1 MTIINLHK
9 SPLLLR
15 MLFVISLAVILFT
28 ASISY
33 KHIVNLNKSRDLII
47 HSFEVKL
54 ELEKVISYIK
64 DAEAGYR
71 GYLLYGDSTFLDS
84 YTHSR
89 EKVNKSFFHLQAITQ
104 DNLSQQKKLKELHH
118 FIVLRY
124 TYFNNSYEDKDLY
137 KKYNESNGKKVM
149 DQIRSKIDEMISLE
163 DKLLEKREFNFRDS
177 VTYTPIYALLVIFIT
192 LILIVLAYLKIN
204 SDFKRIQRSN
214 SRLRIAQESTNQAEI
229 LGQYSSWIMNLEKNE
244 MLYSDNQYRL
254 FGLEPAELENSD
266 EDFMKFVHPDDVGYV
281 SKAMK
286 DIPENQSLP
295 LLSYRI
301 IRKDGEVRHLR
312 SVGKLF
318 VNRFNEKIIIGT
330 TLDFTED
337 FMKKQILREKNND
350 LERNNKELV
359 EFNYAASH
367 DLQEPLR
374 KIQTFISRINE
385 KEKENLS
392 ESGKEYMERIVIA
405 ATRMRVLIDDLLQY
419 SRTNKTDNSFEEVNL
434 DEIALTAV
442 QELSQLIEETNAT
455 VNFSKLPTI
464 KGIPFQLRQLF
475 INLINNSI
483 KYRQQNQ
490 LPTINVTYEKIKAN
504 EDDQIDDNSN
514 RIYHKITVID
524 NGIGFHPDD
533 SKKIFLLFNRLHA
546 KDSYPGTGVGLAIC
560 KKIVKNHYGFIC
572 AKGQPD
578 EGAQIIIY
586 LPAEFIISH

>member
-1 MTIINLHK
+1 MA
-9 SPLLLR
+9 
-15 MLFVISLAVILFT
+15 FVISLAVILFT
-28 ASISY
+28 ASLSY
-33 KHIVNLNKSRDLII
+33 KHIINLNKSRDLII

-89 EKVNKSFFHLQAITQ
+89 EKVNKSFFHLQSITQ
-104 DNLSQQKKLKELHH
+104 DNQSQQKKLKELHH

-124 TYFNNSYEDKDLY
+124 TYFNNSYEDKALY
-137 KKYNESNGKKVM
+137 KEYNESNGKKVM

-192 LILIVLAYLKIN
+192 LTLITLAYLKIN

-214 SRLRIAQESTNQAEI
+214 SRLRITQESTNQAEI

-244 MLYSDNQYRL
+244 MQYSDNQYRL
-254 FGLEPAELENSD
+254 FGLEPAELEYSN
-266 EDFMKFVHPDDVGYV
+266 EDFMKFVHPDDLGYV

-286 DIPENQSLP
+286 DIGENESLSS
-295 LLSYRI
+295 LSYRI
-301 IRKDGEVRHLR
+301 LRKDGEVRHLR

-330 TLDFTED
+330 TQDFTED
-337 FMKKQILREKNND
+337 FLKKQILREKNKD

-385 KEKENLS
+385 KEQDNLS
-392 ESGKEYMERIVIA
+392 ESGKEYMERIVVA
-405 ATRMRVLIDDLLQY
+405 ATRMRGLIDDLLQY
-419 SRTNKTDNSFEEVNL
+419 SRTNKTDNCFTKVNL
-434 DEIALTAV
+434 DEIALNAV
-442 QELSQLIEETNAT
+442 QELSQLIEETNTT
-455 VNFSKLPTI
+455 VRFSKLPTI
-464 KGIPFQLRQLF
+464 TGIPFQLRQMF

-483 KYRQQNQ
+483 KYRQKNR
-490 LPTINVTYEKIKAN
+490 PPIIVISYEKIKAN

-514 RIYHKITVID
+514 RIYHKITVLD